1 MGLSPAEWLV
11 ASLVFAAS
19 VTPSLYPRPWLTQGV
34 LSGVAVA
41 IGLGAGRTA
50 GRLLR
55 LLPMRP
61 LCLPRVARVGVLLL
75 AGAVASSA
83 LLINYAWQV
92 DVRRLMVIDSGAAR
106 YLVSVTPVVA
116 VTAYA
121 LVLVTRLV
129 RRAVRAYAGVVA
141 RVVAVRGRWLAHAAV
156 AVALG
161 VVVIDVGIA
170 SGLVAAVN
178 DRLVAAD
185 AGSDPDV
192 RTPRSGG
199 LSGSP
204 DSMVAWDTLGRMGR
218 RFVATAPT
226 SHQLRAFNA
235 TPARSPIRVYVGL
248 GSAPSVRA
256 RVDLAVAELER
267 TGAFDRDVLIVITPT
282 GTGSVNRHA
291 VAPLEY
297 MYRGDTA
304 AVAVQYSY
312 LPSWVVMGGNQDRAT
327 ITASAL
333 FDAVTRRLAQ
343 QPPATRP
350 ALLIY
355 GESLGS
361 FGSEQVFAD
370 VTDVRAHVDGVLWVG
385 PTRANHL
392 WRRFTAARD
401 VGSPEWRPVY
411 QDGRTVRFATNGAD
425 LSHPQGRWTAP
436 RVVYLQHPSDPVT
449 WWTPD
454 LAFRRPAWLRD
465 PRPDTISEKTP
476 YLPVVTF
483 VQTTIDTILGGNAP
497 PGHGHIYTTEHADAW
512 AHIAPPTGWTPADT
526 TRLRAQL
533 APTRRVTHPSHGPS
547 SARVPRGNRA
557 PARS

>member
-1 MGLSPAEWLV
+1 MGFSPAEWLV

-41 IGLGAGRTA
+41 IGLGTGRTA

-55 LLPMRP
+55 LVPMRP
-61 LCLPRVARVGVLLL
+61 LALTRLARAGVLLL
-75 AGAVASSA
+75 AGAVASWG
-83 LLINYAWQV
+83 LLVNYFWQV
-92 DVRRLMVIDSGAAR
+92 DVRRLMAIDGAAWS
-106 YLVSVTPVVA
+106 YLVSLIPVVA
-116 VTAYA
+116 VMSFAV
-121 LVLVTRLV
+121 VLVARLV
-129 RRAVRAYAGVVA
+129 RRGVGAYSGVVA
-141 RVVAVRGRWLAHAAV
+141 RVVPVRGRWLAHAGV

-161 VVVIDVGIA
+161 VVLVDVVIA

-192 RTPRSGG
+192 QPPRSGG

-204 DSMVAWDTLGRMGR
+204 DSLVAWDTLGRMGR

-226 SHQLRAFNA
+226 VRQLRAFGG

-256 RVDLAVAELER
+256 RAELAVAELER

-291 VAPLEY
+291 VAPVEY

-312 LPSWVVMGGNQDRAT
+312 LPSWLVMGGNQDRAT

-361 FGSEQVFAD
+361 FGSEQIFAD
-370 VTDVRAHVDGVLWVG
+370 VADVRAHAAGVLWVG

-401 VGSPEWRPVY
+401 AGSPEWRPVY
-411 QDGRTVRFATNGAD
+411 QRGRTVRFATNGAD
-425 LSHPQGRWTAP
+425 LPHAKGRWTTP

-449 WWTPD
+449 WWAPD
-454 LAFRRPAWLRD
+454 LAFTRPAWLRG
-465 PRPDTISEKTP
+465 PRPDGISERTP

-483 VQTTIDTILGGNAP
+483 VQTTIDTILGGSAP

-512 AHIAPPTGWTPADT
+512 AHIAPPTDWSPADT
-526 TRLRAQL
+526 TRLRVQL
-533 APTRRVTHPSHGPS
+533 TPLGE
-547 SARVPRGNRA
+547 
-557 PARS
+557 